1 MSTFKGKNVRLTLDE
16 ECVAAALSCTLHVG
30 IQTDEVS
37 TKDSEDDYSEIE
49 VVGKSWD
56 VQGEALYIPRF
67 RESGEYTAGPNK
79 IIGGKTYQ
87 VSVDKRIHVKKGE
100 TFSVFAKN
108 GDYGLAIINA
118 AQDKVLAASG
128 SGSNIGYSP
137 NEDCDVYPAFEAGRT
152 THAYYTVQSISTGRT
167 ADEII
172 AMLTGSV
179 PVQIALAIT
188 SGIRNSEVEEE
199 IVAGTAYI
207 TDFTLSS
214 SNKQRVSYNF
224 SATGVGELSHQL

>member
-1 MSTFKGKNVRLTLDE
+1 MSTFKGKNVRLTLDD
-16 ECVAAALSCTLHVG
+16 ECVAAALSCELHIAV
-30 IQTDEVS
+30 QTDSVS
-37 TKDSEDDYSEIE
+37 TKDSEGDYDEIE

-56 VQGEALYIPRF
+56 VKGEALYIPIF
-67 RESGEYTAGPNK
+67 RESGEYTPGSNK
-79 IIGGKTYQ
+79 VIGGKTYQ
-87 VSVDKRIHVKKGE
+87 VAIDKRIHVKKGE

-128 SGSNIGYSP
+128 SGTNIGYSP
-137 NEDCDVYPAFEAGRT
+137 NEDCDVYPAFESGRT
-152 THAYYTVQSISTGRT
+152 THAYYTVQNISTGRT

-172 AMLTGSV
+172 SMLTGSV
-179 PVQIALAIT
+179 PVQIALAVT
-188 SGIRNSEVEEE
+188 SGVRNSEVEEE

-214 SNKQRVSYNF
+214 SNKQRVTYNF
-224 SATGVGELSHQL
+224 SALGSGELATRQ